1 MVFGTLVKY
10 LQAGKKE
17 ITCETDGICFVAPYV
32 ELYGTSFVQSTSGF
46 AASIEYTTKGWIS
59 GEVHHFKASVT
70 HESLSTPTVIEG
82 QWTGKSTLTKNK
94 KTEDFLDL
102 TTLEKPKPFVRPVEE
117 QDELESRRI
126 WQKVS
131 DALKAGDY
139 ATASSE
145 KSAIENQQRALRKE
159 RETSE
164 TKWEPKHFNS
174 VSGEAIYGDLRE
186 KIIARADSKFIDT
199 MGEGGWMYKEA

>member
-1 MVFGTLVKY
+1 M
-10 LQAGKKE
+10 
-17 ITCETDGICFVAPYV
+17 
-32 ELYGTSFVQSTSGF
+32 YGTSFVQSTSGF
-46 AASIEYTTKGWIS
+46 SASIEYTTKGWIS

-164 TKWEPKHFNS
+164 TKWVPKHFNS
-174 VSGEAIYGDLRE
+174 VNGEAIYGDLRE